1 MIPRSTI
8 LCTAWELKRTLRAIL
23 NTYYTYYFKGL
34 GNSGTRAL
42 AETGSVCDAPC
53 THREHRPRTGAAFP
67 LGGLQKLGNS
77 RSPQQATEHYSQP
90 YILTATDCLV
100 ATSTI
105 QLSTEVKHTLQS
117 MKLHPRETFNDVL
130 ERLVEDLR
138 ELDKE
143 TVAEVEEARAAIRA
157 GRYLTQEQVRKAMGL

>member
-1 MIPRSTI
+1 MYN
-8 LCTAWELKRTLRAIL
+8 A
-23 NTYYTYYFKGL
+23 KGC
-34 GNSGTRAL
+34 N
-42 AETGSVCDAPC
+42 APY
-53 THREHRPRTGAAFP
+53 THREHPPRTGAPFR
-67 LGGLQKLGNS
+67 LDGLPKLGNS
-77 RSPQQATEHYSQP
+77 RSPQQATGRYSRP
-90 YILTATDCLV
+90 HILTATDSLV

-130 ERLVEDLR
+130 ERLLEDLR
-138 ELDKE
+138 ELNKE

>member
-1 MIPRSTI
+1 M
-8 LCTAWELKRTLRAIL
+8 
-23 NTYYTYYFKGL
+23 
-34 GNSGTRAL
+34 
-42 AETGSVCDAPC
+42 
-53 THREHRPRTGAAFP
+53 
-67 LGGLQKLGNS
+67 
-77 RSPQQATEHYSQP
+77 
-90 YILTATDCLV
+90 

-105 QLSTEVKHTLQS
+105 QLSTELKHTLQS